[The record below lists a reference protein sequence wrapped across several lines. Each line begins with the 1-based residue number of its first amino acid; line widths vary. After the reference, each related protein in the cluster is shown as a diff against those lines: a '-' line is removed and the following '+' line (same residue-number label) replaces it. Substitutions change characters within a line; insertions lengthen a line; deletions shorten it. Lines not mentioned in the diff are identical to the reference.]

1 MPDLDFHIS
10 GAEVVPYAA
19 APLLS
24 FRLAVR
30 SAEPEETIHSVVLK
44 CQVRIEVTRRRYD
57 RDEEA
62 RLRDLFGEPERWG
75 QTLRAMLWTHTS
87 AVLQPFTGATVAEL
101 QVPCSYDFNLA
112 ATKYFYGLARGE
124 VPLSFLF
131 SGSIFYQDEAGA
143 LQVWPVSWTK
153 EAQFRLPVSTW
164 QRLMDL
170 YYPNLAFLQLRRD
183 VYDRLYQYK
192 VRNGIPTWEEA
203 IEAML
208 RAATEGAPV

>member
-1 MPDLDFHIS
+1 VPDLDFRID
-10 GAEVVPYAA
+10 GADVVPYAA

-30 SAEPEETIHSVVLK
+30 SAEPEQVIHSVVLR
-44 CQVRIEVTRRRYD
+44 CQIRIEVTRRRYD
-57 RDEEA
+57 RDEEE

-75 QTLRAMLWTHTS
+75 QTLRTMLWTHTS
-87 AVLQPFTGATVAEL
+87 AVLPPFAGETVTEL

-131 SGSIFYQDEAGA
+131 SGSIFYEDDAGA
-143 LQVWPVSWTK
+143 LQVSPVPWTK
-153 EAQFRLPVSTW
+153 EAQFRLPVPVW
-164 QRLMDL
+164 QRLMDA

-183 VYDRLYQYK
+183 VYDRLYRYK
-192 VRNGIPTWEEA
+192 VRNGIPTWEQVL
-203 IEAML
+203 EAML
-208 RAATEGAPV
+208 RAADEGAPV

>member
-1 MPDLDFHIS
+1 MPDLDFRVD
-10 GAEVVPYAA
+10 GVEVVPYAA
-19 APLLS
+19 TPLLA

-30 SAEPEETIHSVVLK
+30 NAEPDERIHSVVLR

-57 RDEEA
+57 PDEEE
-62 RLRDLFGEPERWG
+62 RLRDLFGEPARWG

-87 AVLQPFTGATVAEL
+87 AVLQPFTGETVTDL
-101 QVPCSYDFNLA
+101 SVPCSYDFNLA

-131 SGSIFYQDEAGA
+131 SGSIFFQDDADG

-164 QRLMDL
+164 QRLMDA

-183 VYDRLYQYK
+183 VYDRLYRYK
-192 VRNGIPTWEEA
+192 VRNGIPTWEQA
-203 IEAML
+203 LDAML
-208 RAATEGAPV
+208 RAAEEGAAV

>member
-1 MPDLDFHIS
+1 MPDLEFQVT
-10 GAEVVPYAA
+10 GVEVVPYAA
-19 APLLS
+19 APLLA
-24 FRLAVR
+24 FQLAVR
-30 SAEPEETIHSVVLK
+30 NTDPDQAIHSVVLR

-57 RDEEA
+57 RDEEE

-75 QTLRAMLWTHTS
+75 RTLRAMLWTHAS
-87 AVLQPFTGATVAEL
+87 AVLQPFVGETVTEL
-101 QVPCSYDFNLA
+101 HVPCSYDFNLG

-131 SGSIFYQDEAGA
+131 SGSIFYQDDSAA

-164 QRLMDL
+164 QRLMDA

-192 VRNGIPTWEEA
+192 VKHGIPTWEQA
-203 IEAML
+203 LEAML
-208 RAATEGAPV
+208 RAADEGAPV

>member
-1 MPDLDFHIS
+1 MPDLDFRVD
-10 GAEVVPYAA
+10 GVEVVPYAA
-19 APLLS
+19 APLLA

-30 SAEPEETIHSVVLK
+30 NAEPDERIHSVVLR
-44 CQVRIEVTRRRYD
+44 CQVRIEVTRRRYYP
-57 RDEEA
+57 DEEE

-87 AVLQPFTGATVAEL
+87 AVLQPFAGETVTDL
-101 QVPCSYDFNLA
+101 PVPCSYDFNLA

-131 SGSIFYQDEAGA
+131 SGSIFFQDDADA

-164 QRLMDL
+164 QRLMDA

-183 VYDRLYQYK
+183 VYDRLYRYK
-192 VRNGIPTWEEA
+192 VRNGIPTWEQA
-203 IEAML
+203 FDAML
-208 RAATEGAPV
+208 RAAEEGAAV

>member
-1 MPDLDFHIS
+1 MPDLDFRVD
-10 GAEVVPYAA
+10 GVEVVPYAA
-19 APLLS
+19 APLLA

-30 SAEPEETIHSVVLK
+30 NAEPDERIHSVVLR

-57 RDEEA
+57 PDEEE

-87 AVLQPFTGATVAEL
+87 AVLQPFAGETVTDL
-101 QVPCSYDFNLA
+101 PVPCSYDFNLA

-131 SGSIFYQDEAGA
+131 SGSIFFQDDADA

-164 QRLMDL
+164 QRLMDA

-183 VYDRLYQYK
+183 VYDRLYRYK
-192 VRNGIPTWEEA
+192 VRNGIPTWEQA
-203 IEAML
+203 LDAML
-208 RAATEGAPV
+208 RAAEEGAAV

>member
-1 MPDLDFHIS
+1 MPDLTFRVE
-10 GAEVVPYAA
+10 GVEVVPYAA
-19 APLLS
+19 APLLA

-30 SAEPEETIHSVVLK
+30 NAEPDERIHSVVLR

-57 RDEEA
+57 PDEEE

-87 AVLQPFTGATVAEL
+87 AVLQPFAGETVTDL
-101 QVPCSYDFNLA
+101 PVPCSYDFNLA

-131 SGSIFYQDEAGA
+131 SGSIFFQDDADA

-164 QRLMDL
+164 QRLMDA

-183 VYDRLYQYK
+183 VYDRLYRYK
-192 VRNGIPTWEEA
+192 VRNGIPTWEQA
-203 IEAML
+203 LDAML
-208 RAATEGAPV
+208 RAAEEGAAV

>member
-1 MPDLDFHIS
+1 MPDLEFRVD

-19 APLLS
+19 APLLT

-30 SAEPEETIHSVVLK
+30 NTEPEEVIHTVVLR
-44 CQVRIEVTRRRYD
+44 CQVMIEVTRRRYD
-57 RDEEA
+57 RDEEE

-75 QTLRAMLWTHTS
+75 KTLRTMLWTHTT
-87 AVLQPFTGATVAEL
+87 AILQAFTGETVTDL

-131 SGSIFYQDEAGA
+131 SGSIFYQDRSGA
-143 LQVWPVSWTK
+143 LQVCPVSWTK
-153 EAQFRLPVSTW
+153 EAQFRLPVPTW
-164 QRLMDL
+164 QRLMDA
-170 YYPNLAFLQLRRD
+170 YYPSLAFLQLRRD

-192 VRNGIPTWEEA
+192 VRNGIPTWEQALET
-203 IEAML
+203 ML
-208 RAATEGAPV
+208 RAADEGAPV